1 MDTRNTLSALR
12 QALIRRKALEDQVR
26 QAIEPIKPTLRFIAE
41 LQAIYQEVYGAE
53 PVAEISA
60 EPAPEPVKLLRQT
73 KSKTKKEV
81 LFTEA
86 VVKLPPKAKWQDLTL
101 SFITTEDIEVKY
113 GDTSIGKYSHEDL
126 GFAQKNTEWKKP
138 DRCWALLTVL
148 AVAGNYKLKDFA
160 MTKDHLM
167 NVCEVTSQNAVEK
180 QKSDLAKGLR
190 AAFGIQEDPFER
202 YTHETGYQPKFTLLP
217 EKEMR
222 GDGELHRS
230 GVVDF
235 EDVIYQ
241 ED

>member
-1 MDTRNTLSALR
+1 MDTKHTLAMFR
-12 QALIRRKALEDQVR
+12 QTLMRRKAIEDQVR

-53 PVAEISA
+53 PVAEIS
-60 EPAPEPVKLLRQT
+60 EETAPKSVPPIKQVKP
-73 KSKTKKEV
+73 KTKKQV
-81 LFTEA
+81 LFTPA
-86 VVKLPPKAKWQDLTL
+86 IVKLPANAKWQDLTL
-101 SFITTEDIEVKY
+101 SFINKQDIEVKY
-113 GDTSIGKYSHEDL
+113 GDTSVGKYSHEDL
-126 GFAQKNTEWKKP
+126 GFAQNNTEWKKP

-148 AVAGNYKLKDFA
+148 AIAGNYEPKVV

-167 NVCEVTSQNAVEK
+167 NVCKVTSQNAVEK

-190 AAFGIQEDPFER
+190 AAFGIQENPFER

-222 GDGELHRS
+222 GDGKLHRS

-235 EDVIYQ
+235 SDVIYSD
-241 ED
+241 E

>member
-12 QALIRRKALEDQVR
+12 QALIQRKALEDQVR

-60 EPAPEPVKLLRQT
+60 ESAPKPAKP
-73 KSKTKKEV
+73 KTKKEV

-86 VVKLPPKAKWQDLTL
+86 IVKLPPNAKWQDLTIL
-101 SFITTEDIEVKY
+101 FINTEDIEVKY

-126 GFAQKNTEWKKP
+126 GFAQHNTEWKKP

-148 AVAGNYKLKDFA
+148 AVAGNYEPKMI

-167 NVCEVTSQNAVEK
+167 NVCKVKSQNAVEK

-202 YTHETGYQPKFTLLP
+202 YTHESGYQPKFTLLP

-230 GVVDF
+230 GAVDF

-241 ED
+241 DD